1 MAAQAAADMQHQ
13 ENDLRHQQNQQ
24 QQQHQQHQQQQH
36 EQWMQQQQQQQQPP
50 DYGGGGG
57 GGEHAPTDALD
68 TFSTQQFLRTSDSAV
83 GGVGGGGRDLA
94 PGKARHSRLRTTT
107 NSRQFRRVVLQQ
119 SAVRQLLEH
128 HLVETV
134 DCSCGTVVALGTWN

>member
-107 NSRQFRRVVLQQ
+107 NSRQLALFVV
-119 SAVRQLLEH
+119 SVCVWLLAH
-128 HLVETV
+128 
-134 DCSCGTVVALGTWN
+134 A

>member
-24 QQQHQQHQQQQH
+24 QQQQHQQQQH
-36 EQWMQQQQQQQQPP
+36 EQWMLQQQQQQQQQQQPP

-107 NSRQFRRVVLQQ
+107 NSRQLALFVV
-119 SAVRQLLEH
+119 SVCVWLLAH
-128 HLVETV
+128 
-134 DCSCGTVVALGTWN
+134 A